1 MPRGNQARIIEKGE
15 PKFLLDHP
23 CSPSIHFSPAP
34 LTLLLRQQPKTLGF
48 HLGGMPQGSASP
60 SPFGPLKGSKMTGM
74 GYIMAL
80 RPWNGLPDPTCP
92 EQNVVWEK
100 DMEGEKEKE
109 IKEIK
114 EWGAAWKMGKRKQ
127 LVCFQVLHLSPVVE
141 TR

>member
-1 MPRGNQARIIEKGE
+1 
-15 PKFLLDHP
+15 
-23 CSPSIHFSPAP
+23 
-34 LTLLLRQQPKTLGF
+34 
-48 HLGGMPQGSASP
+48 
-60 SPFGPLKGSKMTGM
+60 MTGM